1 MLKILEG
8 IIPSKEWDIL
18 PSFLQ
23 RGIFFLS
30 KSSIHYAEIDPSI
43 EITIESAFW
52 DILTQ
57 PEQTIML

>member
-1 MLKILEG
+1 MFKILEG

-23 RGIFFLS
+23 RGIFLS
-30 KSSIHYAEIDPSI
+30 KSSIHHAQIDPSI

>member
-1 MLKILEG
+1 VGHFAIFFTKG
-8 IIPSKEWDIL
+8 N
-18 PSFLQ
+18 
-23 RGIFFLS
+23 FFLS
-30 KSSIHYAEIDPSI
+30 KSSIHYAQIDPSI